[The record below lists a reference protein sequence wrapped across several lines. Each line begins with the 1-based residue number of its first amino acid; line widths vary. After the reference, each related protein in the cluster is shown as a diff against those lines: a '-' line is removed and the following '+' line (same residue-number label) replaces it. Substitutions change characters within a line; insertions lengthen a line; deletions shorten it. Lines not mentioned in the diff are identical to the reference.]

1 MMAEGQGGSSEDNLV
16 DKIVSDK
23 SLVEGLR
30 LGSRE
35 AHAQLWEKYGSK
47 LIVFLQRLGAD
58 PDDAADA
65 SVDGVARAVEKIDQ
79 FDPLKAKGKEPFRN
93 WLFTIT
99 RRIWH
104 DQQRKRKHI
113 VPLDDE
119 LPDIHSPATTDEPP
133 TAIAEALNYAL
144 STLPDNQRQ
153 TITMNVYDDVPL
165 SEIAQLMGVPEGTVR
180 QWKKRGLAALKSVV
194 EDLPIF
200 SDLVD
205 RK

>member
-1 MMAEGQGGSSEDNLV
+1 MV
-16 DKIVSDK
+16 DKIVGDE

-30 LGSRE
+30 RGSPE
-35 AHAQLWEKYGSK
+35 AHAQLWQTYGDN
-47 LIVFLQRLGAD
+47 LISFLRSLGAD

-65 SVDGVARAVEKIDQ
+65 AVDAVARVVEKIDQ
-79 FDPLKAKGKEPFRN
+79 FDPQKAKGKAPFRN
-93 WLFTIT
+93 WLFTIA

-104 DQQRKRKHI
+104 DQQRKRKNI
-113 VPLDDE
+113 VALDDE

-133 TAIAEALNYAL
+133 TTIAEVLNYAL

-165 SEIAQLMGVPEGTVR
+165 SQIAQLMGVPEGTVR
-180 QWKKRGLAALKSVV
+180 QWKKRGLAAMKSALK
-194 EDLPIF
+194 DLPIF
-200 SDLVD
+200 ADLVD